1 MRIEIRGIPADAT
14 DGLESYAERR
24 LRFALS
30 RFSPRVG
37 LVVARLEDAN
47 GPRGGVDKQCQVRI
61 RLIPEGDV
69 FVRGVDA
76 DWRAAIGR
84 AVDRLGRAVAR
95 ALESQQDVSASRGPW
110 PDRMR

>member
-30 RFSPRVG
+30 RFTPRVR

-47 GPRGGVDKQCQVRI
+47 GPRGGIDKQCKVRI
-61 RLIPEGDV
+61 RLMPEGDV
-69 FVRGVDA
+69 LVRGVDA

-84 AVDRLGRAVAR
+84 AVDRLGRTVAR
-95 ALESQQDVSASRGPW
+95 ALKSQQDVKRRAGHGPTG
-110 PDRMR
+110 